1 MRRLGRLKLSLAFF
15 ACVLGSAL
23 ASGPAAAQ
31 GPQDPQTTNIPYLA
45 WRGEEIRLVKCDPAI
60 GELPAKR
67 VDWVVEEWTGPG
79 LKPEI
84 ETSTITGFENCVA
97 ADVVS
102 LDPGLARIQLVVSN
116 PAGTPILKH
125 QFLSIWMS
133 LNTPSIDE
141 VGSADPTGD
150 PRLGDP
156 LGDGI
161 FKAGG
166 SNGRI
171 QVNVTGTFP
180 HPLGPGGS
188 FTLPNAWPDLA
199 KALANDSDSNPDN
212 NAQRWDI
219 HDDLTKFSKHVPGYC
234 TTEVDPTTTQDAV
247 DNCNAGSDP
256 YSDRS
261 RASSATRRG
270 QPVCRAVRPAGAQH
284 AAERRQAERGRCTDA
299 RGSRGRSDRQEHRRH
314 GHRRSG
320 LPGAGRQ
327 DGGVQPEHRWAAR
340 LPTTTTRRST
350 GRTSR
355 PRLGPGSRPGST
367 GRRRGTISAASW
379 STGSTTYW
387 DFAEVL
393 RSEVARPTTCLRRND
408 EAPIYR
414 LTPAGAQNVA
424 VYTDEHGE
432 AQVEYNPGTGAF
444 YDALAGIRN
453 ANGGCDLEDVDVLGT
468 SSITATARYPYKGVS
483 DTDKASTPLTK
494 QVKSLFTKYL
504 GVFPKGPGD
513 ANSNARIVVA
523 HAQDVDGRAFQNERV
538 CFNVDSKAD
547 GVFGYS
553 GSPDAHADDRWRAG
567 SAEGQERRVPAHG
580 RQRQRCRRGPEQRS
594 RGDQRDR
601 GLRPRGRAPQHRR

>member
-23 ASGPAAAQ
+23 VSGPAAAQ

-45 WRGEEIRLVKCDPAI
+45 WRGEQIRLVKCDPAI
-60 GELPAKR
+60 GALPVKR

-79 LKPEI
+79 LKPQI
-84 ETSTITGFENCVA
+84 ETSTITGFDDCVA

-161 FKAGG
+161 FNAGG
-166 SNGRI
+166 PNGRI
-171 QVNVTGTFP
+171 QVNVTGSFP

-188 FTLPNAWPDLA
+188 FTLPDAWPDLA
-199 KALANDSDSNPDN
+199 NALANDSDSNPDN
-212 NAQRWDI
+212 DAQRWDI

-247 DNCNAGSDP
+247 DNCNAGSTSTGP
-256 YSDRS
+256 FS
-261 RASSATRRG
+261 RVFGDSSGARR
-270 QPVCRAVRPAGAQH
+270 VRAVRPAGAQH

-327 DGGVQPEHRWAAR
+327 GVGVQP
-340 LPTTTTRRST
+340 
-350 GRTSR
+350 
-355 PRLGPGSRPGST
+355 
-367 GRRRGTISAASW
+367 
-379 STGSTTYW
+379 
-387 DFAEVL
+387 
-393 RSEVARPTTCLRRND
+393 
-408 EAPIYR
+408 
-414 LTPAGAQNVA
+414 
-424 VYTDEHGE
+424 
-432 AQVEYNPGTGAF
+432 
-444 YDALAGIRN
+444 
-453 ANGGCDLEDVDVLGT
+453 
-468 SSITATARYPYKGVS
+468 
-483 DTDKASTPLTK
+483 
-494 QVKSLFTKYL
+494 
-504 GVFPKGPGD
+504 
-513 ANSNARIVVA
+513 
-523 HAQDVDGRAFQNERV
+523 
-538 CFNVDSKAD
+538 
-547 GVFGYS
+547 
-553 GSPDAHADDRWRAG
+553 
-567 SAEGQERRVPAHG
+567 
-580 RQRQRCRRGPEQRS
+580 
-594 RGDQRDR
+594 
-601 GLRPRGRAPQHRR
+601 